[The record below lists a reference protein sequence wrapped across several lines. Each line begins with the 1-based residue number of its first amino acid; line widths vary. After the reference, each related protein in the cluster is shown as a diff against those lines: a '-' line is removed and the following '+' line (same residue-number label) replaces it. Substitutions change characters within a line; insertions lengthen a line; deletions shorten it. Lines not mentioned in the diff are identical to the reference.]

1 MVLVET
7 SVDVCLSRIR
17 LTVSLIRC
25 GGHLP
30 NGEYDVDHDGH
41 AGRADA
47 AELSNRMNVTVII
60 PTYNERDNL
69 QLLVPDVLSRGD
81 YSVLVVDD
89 DSPDGTGEV
98 ADALALKHP
107 GRVDVLHRRGP
118 RGLGLS
124 YIDAFRRLLASDTDL
139 ICQMDA
145 DLSHAPEHLTALVSA
160 ASSFDVVVGSRYL
173 HGVSV
178 VNWPLYR
185 IALSTF
191 ANRYVRGITG
201 LSVTDCTSGFRC
213 WRRDTL
219 RQLPLEHIV
228 SNGYAFLVETLFE
241 AACTGARIGEVPIVF
256 VERRQGRSKLS
267 LQVLVESVLLPWRLR
282 FRARSPVTGT

>member
-1 MVLVET
+1 
-7 SVDVCLSRIR
+7 
-17 LTVSLIRC
+17 
-25 GGHLP
+25 
-30 NGEYDVDHDGH
+30 
-41 AGRADA
+41 
-47 AELSNRMNVTVII
+47 MNVTVVI

-81 YSVLVVDD
+81 YRVLIVDD

-124 YIDAFRRLLASDTDL
+124 YVDAFQRLLASDADL

-160 ASSFDVVVGSRYL
+160 ATSFDVVVGSRYL
-173 HGVSV
+173 NGVSV

-185 IALSTF
+185 IALSAF
-191 ANRYVRGITG
+191 ANRYVRAITG

-213 WRRDTL
+213 WRRDTR
-219 RQLPLEHIV
+219 RQLPLERIV

-241 AACTGARIGEVPIVF
+241 AACTGARIGEVPIIF

-267 LQVLVESVLLPWRLR
+267 LQVLAESFFLPWRLR
-282 FRARSPVTGT
+282 LRAGSRPYASRR

>member
-1 MVLVET
+1 
-7 SVDVCLSRIR
+7 
-17 LTVSLIRC
+17 
-25 GGHLP
+25 
-30 NGEYDVDHDGH
+30 
-41 AGRADA
+41 
-47 AELSNRMNVTVII
+47 MNVTVII

-124 YIDAFRRLLASDTDL
+124 YIDAFRRLLASDADL

-145 DLSHAPEHLTALVSA
+145 DLSHAPEHLKALVSA

-173 HGVSV
+173 HGGSV
-178 VNWPLYR
+178 VNWPLHR

-219 RQLPLEHIV
+219 CQLPLEHIV

-282 FRARSPVTGT
+282 FRSRSRVTGTT